1 MPPRRAA
8 RSAASS
14 SSSARS
20 CAKPARRQH
29 DEPSAARVR
38 ASLLA
43 WFDRHG
49 RALPWRTAKPSRRS
63 ARANGHAA
71 ARRDPW
77 LVWVS
82 EIMLQQTRVEAVVEP
97 YRRFVSAF
105 PSLEALARADQADV
119 LARWSGLGY
128 YRRARLLHE
137 GARYVLERCD
147 GRIPRK
153 RRELED
159 VPGIGSYTAGA
170 ILSIAF
176 GEREAALDANVTR
189 VVARLCA
196 VPDPRAGRAALERFA
211 GALADCDRPG
221 DVNEALMDLG
231 SAVCTSREAR
241 CPACP
246 LREQCRAASE
256 GLAST
261 IGAPQPR
268 KAPRLVEL
276 GCAVVR
282 DGDRVLFLRRPAD
295 DALMADLWDLPTVDA
310 SVAGAPQRALQT
322 LVRKRSGFD
331 ARLEGPLVKV
341 RHDIV
346 GRRIVASV
354 YVASVRANAR
364 TLRVRDD
371 ARMMAETDL
380 AGVGV
385 PALPVKILKALLR
398 QQAPSGSRAA
408 ARSS

>member
-8 RSAASS
+8 PSTAVPL
-14 SSSARS
+14 SSARS
-20 CAKPARRQH
+20 RGNPPRRND

-43 WFDRHG
+43 WFDRNA
-49 RALPWRTAKPSRRS
+49 RELPWRTTKPSRS
-63 ARANGHAA
+63 ARGRGV

-97 YRRFVSAF
+97 YRRFVTAF
-105 PSLEALARADQADV
+105 PTLEALARADQADV

-128 YRRARLLHE
+128 YRRARLLHD

-147 GRIPRK
+147 GRIPRT
-153 RRELED
+153 RAGLED

-176 GEREAALDANVTR
+176 GQREAALDANVTR
-189 VVARLCA
+189 VVARLWA
-196 VPDPRAGRAALERFA
+196 VRDPRAGRAALERFA
-211 GALADCDRPG
+211 AALADCERPG

-241 CPACP
+241 CPVCP
-246 LREQCRAASE
+246 LRKHCRAAGE

-268 KAPRLVEL
+268 KAPRPVSL

-295 DALMADLWDLPTVDA
+295 DALLADLWDLPTVDG
-310 SVAGAPQRALQT
+310 SVAGSPGRALRT
-322 LVRKRSGFD
+322 LVKERSGFD
-331 ARLEGPLVKV
+331 ARLDGPLVKV

-346 GRRIVASV
+346 GRRIEASV
-354 YVASVRANAR
+354 YVASVRANGR
-364 TLRVRDD
+364 TPRMRED

-398 QQAPSGSRAA
+398 QQALAGPRDPSRP
-408 ARSS
+408 R